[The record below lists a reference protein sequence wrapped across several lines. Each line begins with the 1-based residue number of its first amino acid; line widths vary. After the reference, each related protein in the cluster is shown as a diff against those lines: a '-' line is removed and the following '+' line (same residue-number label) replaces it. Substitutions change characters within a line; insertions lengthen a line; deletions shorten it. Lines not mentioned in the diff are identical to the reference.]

1 MPIIAW
7 TEDML
12 VHIEKMDNQHKKLL
26 SILNDLNDAM
36 LQEKDKEVLSGII
49 NALADYTYYH
59 FMTEEKYLDQFE
71 YPETTRHKNEHRYFA
86 EEVTR
91 FQQQFD
97 QGEKTLSGDIILFLK
112 SWVFNHIRK
121 SDQKYSPFLNARGVT

>member
-1 MPIIAW
+1 MPVITW

-12 VHIEKMDNQHKKLL
+12 VHIEKIDNQHKKLL
-26 SILNDLNDAM
+26 SILNDLNDA
-36 LQEKDKEVLSGII
+36 LYQGRDKEVLSGII
-49 NALADYTYYH
+49 AALVDYTFYH
-59 FMTEEKYLDQFE
+59 FMTEEKYLDEFE
-71 YPETTRHKNEHRYFA
+71 YPESALHKNEHQYFA

-91 FQQQFD
+91 FRNQFD

-121 SDQKYSPFLNARGVT
+121 SDQKYSPFLNARGLT